1 MATLDELKEALRKSV
16 SATLPFASR
25 QTLSDAQYGAG
36 FETLLY
42 GPGQSVYPS
51 FIIPQLMRLL
61 EHVLKSKSVISV
73 LEIGPG
79 PQTVLGH
86 LPAYMRQRIGRYSAC
101 ERNISFAASLRDS
114 LCATSDTELPLP
126 CLQEPPQIRVERF
139 DIGLRTTDD
148 SNEDGLGDEQKFD
161 IVLFCHSM
169 YGMSPK
175 RKFIDRALA
184 LLAGRVDGAVVIV
197 FHRDTSLDING
208 LVCLHTASFPS
219 SAVSVPDED
228 EHLDNFATFIAGFA
242 PQQTDSQNA
251 TLQGWRNVCRA
262 LCDQEKSHTGHLFF
276 GAPNIMMAFTRHA
289 TTLGELTAEVP
300 LAEGIRVKRRR
311 HPTAFVVRPTEL
323 SQVQKCVRW
332 SLEHKLRVAIIGGGH
347 SVNCLQPN
355 IVSVDM
361 AAFDNVD
368 VLRMKENGEVGPS
381 LIVAGAGCRSDT
393 IIKKAMAAGLTVPLG
408 SRPSVGA
415 GLWLQGGIGHLSRLH
430 GLACD
435 AIVGAVMVSV
445 ESGQVLVIG
454 TVPSQH
460 QPNDAIRPENEADLL
475 WALKGA
481 GTNFGVVT
489 SVVFK
494 AYPAMVYSVRQWVSP
509 LSDRQ
514 EAQQRLVDIDA
525 LARELP
531 RQISA
536 DAYLYCDSEG
546 LHVAVSMS
554 ECAIAGHDTESFA
567 GSPSVMTAFLG
578 PENSS
583 KTVDAIG
590 LYDTEMYISCMHG
603 GHGGGKTSSFKRC
616 IFLDGMGSLA
626 VADLLISAVEDRPS
640 PQCYLHLLHGGGAIS
655 QVAATATA
663 FGCRNWTF
671 ACVITSVWPRDQDGS
686 VTARAAV
693 NWVYDVAK
701 KLQPFSTGAYSADL
715 GPDPR
720 DKELAMHA
728 FGPNRLR
735 LSHLKRIQDPHNVLS
750 FTCPLPQPASPQRLI
765 VLITGDTGVGKDYC
779 AKVLASEFTKHHEDL
794 RVRVVSISDA
804 TKEQY
809 AAATGADLARML
821 HDRAY
826 KEEHRPALTRFFQEQ
841 LYQQPMLKEDNFLS
855 LVHDAGDVGVLF
867 ITGMREENPVAG
879 LSHLVAHAR
888 LIDVRVTASTE
899 TRQARRGLLGD
910 DADTAKDGY
919 VPTLSFD
926 NEETG
931 NEAARQFAE
940 RSLFPFLHS
949 DLRRLE
955 DMVPPIPGFPRSGI
969 CFRHVLNI
977 VQQPGGL
984 GLCTALLR
992 THFPG
997 NWNGIDAIAGCETG
1011 GLIFASA
1018 LAISVIKPLVPIRKA
1033 GKLPPPTV
1041 SADKSS
1047 SHISSAS
1054 SNAAI
1059 DTRIEADEGILCKCK
1074 SVVVVDDVLATGK
1087 TLCAVLGLLNKAGV
1101 ASECISVII
1110 VAEFPVHRG
1119 RQLLR
1124 RRGFEKVAI
1133 CSLLD
1138 FNGS

>member
-1 MATLDELKEALRKSV
+1 
-16 SATLPFASR
+16 
-25 QTLSDAQYGAG
+25 
-36 FETLLY
+36 
-42 GPGQSVYPS
+42 
-51 FIIPQLMRLL
+51 
-61 EHVLKSKSVISV
+61 
-73 LEIGPG
+73 
-79 PQTVLGH
+79 
-86 LPAYMRQRIGRYSAC
+86 
-101 ERNISFAASLRDS
+101 
-114 LCATSDTELPLP
+114 
-126 CLQEPPQIRVERF
+126 
-139 DIGLRTTDD
+139 
-148 SNEDGLGDEQKFD
+148 
-161 IVLFCHSM
+161 M

-184 LLAGRVDGAVVIV
+184 LLAERADGAMVIV
-197 FHRDTSLDING
+197 FHRDTSLYING
-208 LVCLHTASFPS
+208 LVCLHTVSSPS
-219 SAVSVPDED
+219 SAVSVPDKD

-251 TLQGWRNVCRA
+251 SLQGWRNVCRA
-262 LCDQEKSHTGHLFF
+262 LCDQEKTHTGHLFF

-332 SLEHKLRVAIIGGGH
+332 SLEHKLSLAIIGGGH
-347 SVNCLQPN
+347 SGNCLQPN

-460 QPNDAIRPENEADLL
+460 QPNDAVRPENEADLL

-536 DAYLYCDSEG
+536 DAYLYCGSEG
-546 LHVAVSMS
+546 LHIAVSMS

-567 GSPSVMTAFLG
+567 GTPSAMAAFLG

-616 IFLDGMGSLA
+616 IFLDGTGSLA

-750 FTCPLPQPASPQRLI
+750 FTCPLSQPASQQRLI

-779 AKVLASEFTKHHEDL
+779 AKVLASEVTKHHEDL

-804 TKEQY
+804 TKAQY

-821 HDRAY
+821 HD
-826 KEEHRPALTRFFQEQ
+826 Q
-841 LYQQPMLKEDNFLS
+841 
-855 LVHDAGDVGVLF
+855 
-867 ITGMREENPVAG
+867 
-879 LSHLVAHAR
+879 
-888 LIDVRVTASTE
+888 

-984 GLCTALLR
+984 ELCTALLR

-1018 LAISVIKPLVPIRKA
+1018 LAISVVKPLVPIPYIVHALRYPCDEYIVSRLRDLALEVSIGYGINANLRLLACSRNANFKRYD
-1033 GKLPPPTV
+1033 KNV
-1041 SADKSS
+1041 SAE
-1047 SHISSAS
+1047 HC
-1054 SNAAI
+1054 SN
-1059 DTRIEADEGILCKCK
+1059 
-1074 SVVVVDDVLATGK
+1074 
-1087 TLCAVLGLLNKAGV
+1087 
-1101 ASECISVII
+1101 
-1110 VAEFPVHRG
+1110 
-1119 RQLLR
+1119 
-1124 RRGFEKVAI
+1124 
-1133 CSLLD
+1133 
-1138 FNGS
+1138 

>member
-1 MATLDELKEALRKSV
+1 
-16 SATLPFASR
+16 
-25 QTLSDAQYGAG
+25 
-36 FETLLY
+36 
-42 GPGQSVYPS
+42 
-51 FIIPQLMRLL
+51 
-61 EHVLKSKSVISV
+61 
-73 LEIGPG
+73 
-79 PQTVLGH
+79 
-86 LPAYMRQRIGRYSAC
+86 
-101 ERNISFAASLRDS
+101 
-114 LCATSDTELPLP
+114 
-126 CLQEPPQIRVERF
+126 
-139 DIGLRTTDD
+139 
-148 SNEDGLGDEQKFD
+148 
-161 IVLFCHSM
+161 M

-251 TLQGWRNVCRA
+251 TLQAWRNVCRA

-347 SVNCLQPN
+347 SGNCLQPN

-590 LYDTEMYISCMHG
+590 LYDTEMYIS
-603 GHGGGKTSSFKRC
+603 
-616 IFLDGMGSLA
+616 
-626 VADLLISAVEDRPS
+626 
-640 PQCYLHLLHGGGAIS
+640 
-655 QVAATATA
+655 
-663 FGCRNWTF
+663 
-671 ACVITSVWPRDQDGS
+671 
-686 VTARAAV
+686 
-693 NWVYDVAK
+693 
-701 KLQPFSTGAYSADL
+701 
-715 GPDPR
+715 
-720 DKELAMHA
+720 
-728 FGPNRLR
+728 
-735 LSHLKRIQDPHNVLS
+735 
-750 FTCPLPQPASPQRLI
+750 
-765 VLITGDTGVGKDYC
+765 
-779 AKVLASEFTKHHEDL
+779 
-794 RVRVVSISDA
+794 
-804 TKEQY
+804 
-809 AAATGADLARML
+809 
-821 HDRAY
+821 
-826 KEEHRPALTRFFQEQ
+826 
-841 LYQQPMLKEDNFLS
+841 
-855 LVHDAGDVGVLF
+855 
-867 ITGMREENPVAG
+867 
-879 LSHLVAHAR
+879 
-888 LIDVRVTASTE
+888 
-899 TRQARRGLLGD
+899 
-910 DADTAKDGY
+910 
-919 VPTLSFD
+919 
-926 NEETG
+926 
-931 NEAARQFAE
+931 
-940 RSLFPFLHS
+940 
-949 DLRRLE
+949 
-955 DMVPPIPGFPRSGI
+955 
-969 CFRHVLNI
+969 
-977 VQQPGGL
+977 
-984 GLCTALLR
+984 
-992 THFPG
+992 
-997 NWNGIDAIAGCETG
+997 
-1011 GLIFASA
+1011 
-1018 LAISVIKPLVPIRKA
+1018 
-1033 GKLPPPTV
+1033 
-1041 SADKSS
+1041 
-1047 SHISSAS
+1047 
-1054 SNAAI
+1054 
-1059 DTRIEADEGILCKCK
+1059 
-1074 SVVVVDDVLATGK
+1074 
-1087 TLCAVLGLLNKAGV
+1087 
-1101 ASECISVII
+1101 
-1110 VAEFPVHRG
+1110 
-1119 RQLLR
+1119 
-1124 RRGFEKVAI
+1124 
-1133 CSLLD
+1133 
-1138 FNGS
+1138 

>member
-1 MATLDELKEALRKSV
+1 
-16 SATLPFASR
+16 
-25 QTLSDAQYGAG
+25 
-36 FETLLY
+36 
-42 GPGQSVYPS
+42 
-51 FIIPQLMRLL
+51 
-61 EHVLKSKSVISV
+61 
-73 LEIGPG
+73 
-79 PQTVLGH
+79 
-86 LPAYMRQRIGRYSAC
+86 
-101 ERNISFAASLRDS
+101 
-114 LCATSDTELPLP
+114 
-126 CLQEPPQIRVERF
+126 
-139 DIGLRTTDD
+139 
-148 SNEDGLGDEQKFD
+148 
-161 IVLFCHSM
+161 M

-184 LLAGRVDGAVVIV
+184 LLAERVDGAMVIV

-300 LAEGIRVKRRR
+300 LAKGIRVKRRR

-332 SLEHKLRVAIIGGGH
+332 SLEHKLSLAIIGGGH
-347 SVNCLQPN
+347 SGHCLQPN

-368 VLRMKENGEVGPS
+368 VLQMKGNGEVGPS
-381 LIVAGAGCRSDT
+381 LIVAGAGCRSET

-415 GLWLQGGIGHLSRLH
+415 GLWLQGGIGHLSRLQ

-454 TVPSQH
+454 IVPSQH

-489 SVVFK
+489 NVVFK

-531 RQISA
+531 RQTSA

-546 LHVAVSMS
+546 LHVAVSLS

-567 GSPSVMTAFLG
+567 GSPSAMTAFLG

-590 LYDTEMYISCMHG
+590 LYDTEMYIS
-603 GHGGGKTSSFKRC
+603 F
-616 IFLDGMGSLA
+616 
-626 VADLLISAVEDRPS
+626 
-640 PQCYLHLLHGGGAIS
+640 
-655 QVAATATA
+655 
-663 FGCRNWTF
+663 
-671 ACVITSVWPRDQDGS
+671 
-686 VTARAAV
+686 
-693 NWVYDVAK
+693 
-701 KLQPFSTGAYSADL
+701 
-715 GPDPR
+715 
-720 DKELAMHA
+720 
-728 FGPNRLR
+728 
-735 LSHLKRIQDPHNVLS
+735 
-750 FTCPLPQPASPQRLI
+750 
-765 VLITGDTGVGKDYC
+765 LITGDTGVGKDYC
-779 AKVLASEFTKHHEDL
+779 AKVLASDFTKHHEDL

-804 TKEQY
+804 TKAQY
-809 AAATGADLARML
+809 TAATGADLARML
-821 HDRAY
+821 HD
-826 KEEHRPALTRFFQEQ
+826 Q
-841 LYQQPMLKEDNFLS
+841 
-855 LVHDAGDVGVLF
+855 
-867 ITGMREENPVAG
+867 
-879 LSHLVAHAR
+879 
-888 LIDVRVTASTE
+888 
-899 TRQARRGLLGD
+899 TRQARRGLSGD

-955 DMVPPIPGFPRSGI
+955 NMVPPIPGFPRSGI

-1059 DTRIEADEGILCKCK
+1059 DTRIEADEGILCQCK

-1110 VAEFPVHRG
+1110 LSHSSLTDFG
-1119 RQLLR
+1119 RPNRHSRLRDLALEVSIGYGINANLRLL
-1124 RRGFEKVAI
+1124 A
-1133 CSLLD
+1133 CSR
-1138 FNGS
+1138 NGSFNRYDENVSAEHFSN